1 MARTFQNEQALASAP
16 IGPLMLRLAAPAV
29 AAQLIN
35 VLYNIVD
42 RIYIGHIAVVGKT
55 ALTGTDYEPWH
66 YRYVGKDAAKAIH
79 DQGICLEEYL
89 GVSQ

>member
-1 MARTFQNEQALASAP
+1 MAQSKQDMGSGNVRS
-16 IGPLMLRLAAPAV
+16 LMLQLMIPAV
-29 AAQLIN
+29 VAQVVNL
-35 VLYNIVD
+35 LYNIVD

>member
-42 RIYIGHIAVVGKT
+42 RI
-55 ALTGTDYEPWH
+55 
-66 YRYVGKDAAKAIH
+66 
-79 DQGICLEEYL
+79 
-89 GVSQ
+89 